1 MEDLGGK
8 PHIAV
13 LKTGGIGDF
22 LNLTPAL
29 RALRKAFPAAR
40 ITLLTRPSLMELAC
54 RYTYLDAVEV
64 VPPFPGILDG
74 PVIPGEMDRLLERL
88 RSQKLDLALQCNGNG
103 RSSNAIVLQMGARLT
118 AGFRVPDAPELDL
131 WLPYHEHHH
140 EVLRY
145 LDLMALLGI
154 PADGLQTEL
163 PLLPG
168 DLADLH
174 ALGDVLDLQVLEAGG
189 YLGINPTSAAG
200 SRRWPAQRF
209 AAVADAL
216 LEESGLVGVVV
227 VGGPGQEAQ
236 AQAVIDGMRQRAR
249 AISVAGRTSLGT
261 LAALIS
267 RFRLFLTNDTGP
279 GHMAV
284 ALGTPTVVV
293 YGSSHPLKWGPLQR
307 TWFRP
312 VADLSAPCRW
322 LADDGCEDDPSV
334 PCLQRVGV
342 EQVLWEARSILDALD
357 RLGRV
362 VPSLPG
368 RGRRSLRDRSS
379 SSRAATSTA
388 STDTCSRVG

>member
-1 MEDLGGK
+1 MEGLGAR
-8 PHIAV
+8 PRIAV

-29 RALRKAFPAAR
+29 RALRKACPAAR
-40 ITLLTRPSLMELAC
+40 IILLTRPSLLDLAS
-54 RYTYLDAVEV
+54 RYPYLDAVEA

-74 PVIPGEMDRLLERL
+74 PVVPGEMDLFLEHL
-88 RSQKLDLALQCNGNG
+88 RSQHLDLALQCNGNG
-103 RSSNAIVLQMGARLT
+103 RSSNALVLQMGARLT
-118 AGFRVPDAPELDL
+118 AGFRVPDAPDLDL

-163 PLLPG
+163 PLLPS
-168 DLADLH
+168 DLAGLR
-174 ALGDVLDLQVLEAGG
+174 ALGDLLDLRVLEAGG

-200 SRRWPAQRF
+200 SRRWPAERF
-209 AAVADAL
+209 AAVADTL
-216 LEESGLVGVVV
+216 LEESGLAGVVV

-236 AQAVIDGMRQRAR
+236 AQAVIDSMRHRPRAV
-249 AISVAGRTSLGT
+249 SVAGRTSLGA

-322 LADDGCEDDPSV
+322 LADDGCQDDPSV

-342 EQVLWEARSILDALD
+342 EEVLWEARSILDTQARLD
-357 RLGRV
+357 RGLPP
-362 VPSLPG
+362 VPA
-368 RGRRSLRDRSS
+368 RSLQERSS
-379 SSRAATSTA
+379 RSRATASTA
-388 STDTCSRVG
+388 STDTWFRIG